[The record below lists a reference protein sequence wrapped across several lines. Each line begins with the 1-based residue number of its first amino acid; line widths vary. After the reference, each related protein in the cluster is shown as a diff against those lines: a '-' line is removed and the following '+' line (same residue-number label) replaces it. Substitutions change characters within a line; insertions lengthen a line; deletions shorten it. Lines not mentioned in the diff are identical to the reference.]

1 MATKKQQRRRY
12 QRARAHGRGVDAGAA
27 DDSVTVEKGR
37 SSRDR
42 RGDRRPVREPQPPN
56 PKRAA
61 KRSVLVAAL
70 FYILIA
76 YTPLFGG
83 QKASPIANLLFS
95 VWTFGMFFVVT
106 MFTERW
112 AWNRYLKQ
120 QGKL

>member
-1 MATKKQQRRRY
+1 VANKKQQRRKY
-12 QRARAHGRGVDAGAA
+12 QRARAHSRGVDGAA
-27 DDSVTVEKGR
+27 VDDSVTVEKGR
-37 SSRDR
+37 SARSRG
-42 RGDRRPVREPQPPN
+42 GDRRPAREPQPPN

-61 KRSVLVAAL
+61 KRSVMVAAL

-83 QKASPIANLLFS
+83 SKASPAANLLFS

-120 QGKL
+120 QGKP

>member
-12 QRARAHGRGVDAGAA
+12 QRARAHGRGVDGAA
-27 DDSVTVEKGR
+27 DDDSVTVEKGR
-37 SSRDR
+37 STRDR
-42 RGDRRPVREPQPPN
+42 RGNRRSIREPQRPN

-70 FYILIA
+70 FFLLIT

-83 QKASPIANLLFS
+83 QKSSPAATLMFS

-112 AWNRYLKQ
+112 AWNRYVKQ
-120 QGKL
+120 QGKP

>member
-1 MATKKQQRRRY
+1 VANKKQQRRKY
-12 QRARAHGRGVDAGAA
+12 QRARAHSRGVDTAA
-27 DDSVTVEKGR
+27 LDDSVTVEKGR
-37 SSRDR
+37 PARSSGGG
-42 RGDRRPVREPQPPN
+42 RGPARTPQPPN
-56 PKRAA
+56 PRRAA
-61 KRSVLVAAL
+61 KRSVMVAAL

>member
-1 MATKKQQRRRY
+1 MATKKQQRRKY

-27 DDSVTVEKGR
+27 DDSVTVDKGR
-37 SSRDR
+37 ASRDR
-42 RGDRRPVREPQPPN
+42 RSTRRTAREPQPPN

-70 FYILIA
+70 FFILIT

-83 QKASPIANLLFS
+83 QKSSPAATVMFS

-120 QGKL
+120 QGKP

>member
-12 QRARAHGRGVDAGAA
+12 ERARAHGRRADGTAA

-37 SSRDR
+37 SSRNR
-42 RGDRRPVREPQPPN
+42 RPDRRPVREPQPPN

-70 FYILIA
+70 FYLLIT

-83 QKASPIANLLFS
+83 QKSSPAATLMFS